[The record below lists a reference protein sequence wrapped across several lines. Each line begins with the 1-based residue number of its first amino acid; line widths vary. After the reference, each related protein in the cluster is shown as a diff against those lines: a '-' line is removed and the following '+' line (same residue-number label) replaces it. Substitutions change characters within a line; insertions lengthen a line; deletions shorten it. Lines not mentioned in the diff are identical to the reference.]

1 MAEKSGDKSGRFA
14 EGYDPRRGSGPK
26 PGHGG
31 RPTNRCRALARDVAE
46 RGLAEMRRR
55 MGPKVVRRLDS
66 ATLERFTALATRH
79 TMSVSVKMEALDALA
94 FMLGVD
100 PSELPPPP

>member
-1 MAEKSGDKSGRFA
+1 
-14 EGYDPRRGSGPK
+14 
-26 PGHGG
+26 
-31 RPTNRCRALARDVAE
+31 
-46 RGLAEMRRR
+46 